1 MKKKKD
7 TAPEWERRISA
18 ILDKSRNDLLDIN
31 ARYERQ
37 SKHEALCN
45 IENRNHCGH
54 HERRALEVFHNATS
68 NVVPL
73 SRLPMS
79 SDDDL
84 RALDPRIN
92 KYVGEKA
99 KQQAIAID
107 ALRDQI
113 SSLKDDI
120 HKLNRDNK
128 HATTAVATQE
138 KRLDVLSHEFDVRHE
153 NLSNIEA
160 VMLSEK
166 DWQSKIE
173 AELGVLMQ
181 STRQQQAQIANKAD
195 LTILEAATS
204 ETNETVS
211 SAVSNLQ
218 TSFKRDVRALRESL
232 KDEVSQNIPPLQV
245 NLMETLKEAVR
256 KETECS
262 LENEL
267 ERLQS
272 CIESF
277 NKSKGKVQAFVTS
290 AVETAETNLRGD
302 IESSLKDLKRLQ
314 KEVNS
319 LKRSIRDDVGSDLT
333 SIKEEVAKVT
343 LKQSEFIPTL
353 NSSIE
358 SSRREVSD
366 KMKEGLKQIE
376 ANVAS
381 RTKIVDDI
389 LAGIKSQIEDIQ
401 TQQEEVTTRQA
412 GDIAKL
418 FERVAELETNLLKL
432 ASRQWPY
439 DETMLSEKVASL
451 VNPKIEKLESMIDS
465 LEKSSM
471 VNIKESEVWQE

>member
-1 MKKKKD
+1 MKKRKD

-18 ILDKSRNDLLDIN
+18 ILEKSRNDLLDIN

-37 SKHEALCN
+37 SKHNALCS
-45 IENRNHCGH
+45 IENHCGR
-54 HERRALEVFHNATS
+54 HERRALEVFHNATA
-68 NVVPL
+68 NVPL
-73 SRLPMS
+73 SRLS
-79 SDDDL
+79 SITSDDDL

-92 KYVGEKA
+92 KYVNEKA
-99 KQQAIAID
+99 KSQAKAID

-113 SSLKDDI
+113 ASLKDDV
-120 HKLNRDNK
+120 HKLNKDNK
-128 HATTAVATQE
+128 YATKAVSTQE
-138 KRLDVLSHEFDVRHE
+138 KRLDVLSQEFDVRQE

-160 VMLSEK
+160 VVLSEK

-181 STRQQQAQIANKAD
+181 SSRQQQAQIANKAD
-195 LTILEAATS
+195 LTILEAAKSETS
-204 ETNETVS
+204 ESVS

-232 KDEVSQNIPPLQV
+232 KDEVTQTVHPLQA
-245 NLMETLKEAVR
+245 NLMEMMKEAVQ
-256 KETECS
+256 KETKRS
-262 LENEL
+262 LEDEL

-302 IESSLKDLKRLQ
+302 IESSSKELKRLQ

-319 LKRSIRDDVGSDLT
+319 VRRSIRDDVGSDLT
-333 SIKEEVAKVT
+333 SIKEEVAKLT
-343 LKQSEFIPTL
+343 LKQSEFTPTL

-358 SSRREVSD
+358 ASRREISD

-381 RTKIVDDI
+381 RTKLVDDI

-401 TQQEEVTTRQA
+401 TQQQEEVSRQA

-432 ASRQWPY
+432 ASRQYPY
-439 DETMLSEKVASL
+439 DDTMLSEKVASL
-451 VNPKIEKLESMIDS
+451 VDPKVEKLEAMIDS

-471 VNIKESEVWQE
+471 INIKESEVWQE